1 MIKIH
6 LKNDMQVIFLVVAS
20 LSAEITELFSWAT
33 EYREQGVGSVFRQQ
47 FNILHLKQFLWE
59 KNFPHANLIYRVES
73 TCLKKEVEKNGLQ
86 IFI

>member
-47 FNILHLKQFLWE
+47 FTPEAISLREEFSPWKF
-59 KNFPHANLIYRVES
+59 NF
-73 TCLKKEVEKNGLQ
+73 
-86 IFI
+86 